1 MKKRIGL
8 VAVLLLVVCVSMFSQ
23 AGTAFRERTIR
34 FGTASAASSDVVKA
48 MDYFAKTVSDATGGK
63 IKVELFPGSTLGDVK
78 QMTQNAQMGA
88 LDMTLVTPVVL
99 SDMGARKFL
108 ALNLPYVFNDNE
120 HSWKVLDGAV
130 GAEILE
136 DLKSLKLVG
145 LGYYKDGARNFFT
158 TTPVRKLEDL
168 KGKKIRVQPVAMDT
182 DMALALGINPT
193 PIAFAELYSAL
204 QTGVV
209 VGAENPIAGF
219 YNGKYQEVCKYLT
232 LDEHSN
238 PPVVIV
244 FSELIWKQLSA
255 AEQNLLKDS
264 WKKAQAYNKAN
275 VVNAENVLL
284 EKLRAEGVEIIRI
297 SDKDKWIAAMKPV
310 YDKYAKGIE
319 DLLVK
324 IRAVK

>member
-1 MKKRIGL
+1 MKKVSVFVI
-8 VAVLLLVVCVSMFSQ
+8 VLLMAMCVSVFSQ
-23 AGTAFRERTIR
+23 SGGFKERTIR
-34 FGTASAASSDVVKA
+34 FGTTSAASSDVVKT
-48 MDYFAKTVSDATGGK
+48 MNFFAGKVAEATGGK
-63 IKVELFPGSTLGDVK
+63 IKVEVFPGSTLGDVR

-88 LDMTLVTPVVL
+88 LDMTLVTPAVL
-99 SDMGARKFL
+99 SDMGAKKFL
-108 ALNLPYVFNDNE
+108 VLNLPYVFNDNE
-120 HSWKVLDGAV
+120 HSWKVLDGNV
-130 GAEILE
+130 GNEILE
-136 DLKSLKLVG
+136 SLASLRLVG

-158 TTPVRKLEDL
+158 TMPIRKIEDL

-209 VGAENPIAGF
+209 VGAENPIAGY
-219 YNGKYQEVCKYLT
+219 YNGKYHEVCKYLT

-244 FSELIWKQLSA
+244 FSDLIWRQLSS
-255 AEQNLLKDS
+255 AEQGVFKES
-264 WKKAQAYNKAN
+264 WKQAQSFNKSN
-275 VVNAENVLL
+275 VVSSESGLL
-284 EKLRAEGVEIIRI
+284 EKLKSEGVEIITI

-310 YDKYAKGIE
+310 YDKYAKGLE
-319 DLLVK
+319 DLLAK